1 MFSKF
6 IWILAEK
13 HLMVFGA
20 KIHSHVYGF
29 ASMACHGTKIIFL
42 ARKEKEKT
50 PSASAYHFFR
60 LPDFYKITLAK
71 VEKKIGLSLRH
82 TSKFLSSKEAARVNL
97 VTLKVL

>member
-1 MFSKF
+1 
-6 IWILAEK
+6 
-13 HLMVFGA
+13 MVFGA

-42 ARKEKEKT
+42 ARKEKKKLLRYRPT
-50 PSASAYHFFR
+50 IFSAC
-60 LPDFYKITLAK
+60 LTFYKITLAK
-71 VEKKIGLSLRH
+71 VEKKIGLSLRN

>member
-42 ARKEKEKT
+42 ARKEKKKLLRPT
-50 PSASAYHFFR
+50 IFSACLTFTKLLLQR
-60 LPDFYKITLAK
+60 LKRKL
-71 VEKKIGLSLRH
+71 G
-82 TSKFLSSKEAARVNL
+82 FLYDILQSS
-97 VTLKVL
+97 